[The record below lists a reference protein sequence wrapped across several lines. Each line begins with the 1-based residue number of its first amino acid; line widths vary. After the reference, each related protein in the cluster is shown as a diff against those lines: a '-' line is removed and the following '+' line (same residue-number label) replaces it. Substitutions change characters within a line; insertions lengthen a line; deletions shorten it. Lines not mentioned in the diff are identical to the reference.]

1 MIKRQLAVWM
11 CVGVMIMAAGCTK
24 VTVAES
30 DTAETISGEAGQE
43 NVPEDAES
51 RNLSSG
57 EQAED
62 TESRNLPSEEQAEDT
77 ESRNL
82 SSEEQ
87 TEDADNQDTLAGEQV
102 DNTDNQ
108 DALAGDQAE
117 DTASDE
123 LEGDVLSVD
132 YNNKMVTVS
141 EIFTETNDDGSSVAV
156 SFLGGG
162 GEDAG
167 SITVYFMDDIS
178 YTLQIIKDGGADVT
192 TKEAAFSDI
201 QEGDILNLTGKR
213 AFSEKSGDEFLAS
226 EVTISRV
233 ILE

>member
-43 NVPEDAES
+43 NVPEDA
-51 RNLSSG
+51 
-57 EQAED
+57 A
-62 TESRNLPSEEQAEDT
+62 SRNLPSEEQAEDT
-77 ESRNL
+77 DNQDIL
-82 SSEEQ
+82 AEERA
-87 TEDADNQDTLAGEQV
+87 EDTDNQDTSAGEQA
-102 DNTDNQ
+102 DNTDKQ

-123 LEGDVLSVD
+123 LEGNVLSVD
-132 YNNKMVTVS
+132 YNNKMVMVS
-141 EIFTETNDDGSSVAV
+141 EIFTETYDDGSGVAV

-167 SITVYFMDDIS
+167 FITVYFMDDIS

-201 QEGDILNLTGKR
+201 QEGDILKLKGKR

>member
-1 MIKRQLAVWM
+1 MKKRQLAVWM

-43 NVPEDAES
+43 NVPEDA
-51 RNLSSG
+51 
-57 EQAED
+57 A
-62 TESRNLPSEEQAEDT
+62 SRNLPSEEQA
-77 ESRNL
+77 
-82 SSEEQ
+82 
-87 TEDADNQDTLAGEQV
+87 

-132 YNNKMVTVS
+132 YNNKMVMVS
-141 EIFTETNDDGSSVAV
+141 EIFTETYDDGSGVAV

-201 QEGDILNLTGKR
+201 QEGDILKLKGKR

>member
-1 MIKRQLAVWM
+1 MKKRQLAVWM

-43 NVPEDAES
+43 NVPEDA
-51 RNLSSG
+51 
-57 EQAED
+57 A
-62 TESRNLPSEEQAEDT
+62 SRNLPSEG
-77 ESRNL
+77 
-82 SSEEQ
+82 Q
-87 TEDADNQDTLAGEQV
+87 TE
-102 DNTDNQ
+102 

-123 LEGDVLSVD
+123 LEGNVLSVD
-132 YNNKMVTVS
+132 YNNKMVMVS
-141 EIFTETNDDGSSVAV
+141 EIFTETYDDGSGVAV

-167 SITVYFMDDIS
+167 FITVYFMDDIS

-201 QEGDILNLTGKR
+201 QEGDILKLKGKR